1 MSFDITNI
9 RPVHNKLPQLLL
21 VAVVILGALISG
33 CTPFE
38 TIKWPEASTS
48 LKATKQPKSI
58 FVFLD
63 GTANNP
69 ETATNVYRLFAIIS
83 TQNDPLTTGIYIEG
97 VGATKGLAIEK
108 ILGLGMEDRVLKS
121 YSFLAENYKP
131 GDKIYIFGFS
141 RGAFEARN
149 LAGLLAYSGLPKVSG
164 DDVNYLEK
172 IGNKI
177 LELTKEKN
185 DSDYVDKWN
194 SWILGDPPLLAK
206 EIKDSLNLETQ
217 AAEVTFLGIWDT
229 VPGSFF
235 KDYDTCKEKKN
246 RNEGD
251 RYKTDTYPA
260 IREIAHA
267 VSIDE
272 KRSKFKPVLACTPIK
287 TSKPTHVDEVWFPGA
302 HADVGGGYEN
312 PKKFSDVDSK
322 DLPGISLNWMLDL
335 LGESY
340 DFKADVP
347 RQPEKTD
354 GLAHWSFGDF
364 PGNWRSDC
372 IDREQQFDAE
382 TLKKVQ
388 KHKSYEDRVK
398 LVHVPIEKDGEVES
412 SKYPIVCPTK

>member
-1 MSFDITNI
+1 M
-9 RPVHNKLPQLLL
+9 
-21 VAVVILGALISG
+21 
-33 CTPFE
+33 
-38 TIKWPEASTS
+38 
-48 LKATKQPKSI
+48 
-58 FVFLD
+58 
-63 GTANNP
+63 
-69 ETATNVYRLFAIIS
+69 
-83 TQNDPLTTGIYIEG
+83 
-97 VGATKGLAIEK
+97 
-108 ILGLGMEDRVLKS
+108 
-121 YSFLAENYKP
+121 
-131 GDKIYIFGFS
+131 
-141 RGAFEARN
+141 
-149 LAGLLAYSGLPKVSG
+149 
-164 DDVNYLEK
+164 
-172 IGNKI
+172 
-177 LELTKEKN
+177 ELTKEKN

-235 KDYDTCKEKKN
+235 KDYDTCKEKKD

-312 PKKFSDVDSK
+312 PKKSPDVKFPDVDSK
-322 DLPGISLNWMLDL
+322 DLPGISLNWMLAL
-335 LGESY
+335 LNESY
-340 DFKADVP
+340 RFKAGVP
-347 RQPEKTD
+347 TQPEKTD

-364 PGNWRSDC
+364 PGNFRSDC

-382 TLKKVQ
+382 TLKNVQ
-388 KHKSYEDRVK
+388 KHKSYEDRVQF
-398 LVHVPIEKDGEVES
+398 VHVPIEKDGEVES
-412 SKYPIVCPTK
+412 LKYPIACPTK